1 MVVRVGDVKAETKS
15 IKSKNPVWT
24 EDIELPVEDS
34 NEYIEIMLLHNGLV
48 GRTTLG
54 RVRLTI
60 IEVAAQGERGIINA
74 PFEVLN
80 EDLEF
85 DGVSRGTLYL
95 EMKWIYDE
103 ATAEMLAANKAA
115 AMKGGLFSGLWPWKK
130 KKKKEDEDVATAI
143 ADAEAKQNERNKV
156 LVDDED
162 NDDMMNNVAM
172 RMTPYELAV
181 YMEEQRQKRS
191 TDIEKYME
199 NLDNETLDIQE
210 GV

>member
-1 MVVRVGDVKAETKS
+1 MGLRAKDVGGARSSVDASVVVRVGDVKAETKS

-24 EDIELPVEDS
+24 
-34 NEYIEIMLLHNGLV
+34 EYIEIMLLHNGLV

-103 ATAEMLAANKAA
+103 ATAEMLAA
-115 AMKGGLFSGLWPWKK
+115 
-130 KKKKEDEDVATAI
+130 
-143 ADAEAKQNERNKV
+143 
-156 LVDDED
+156 
-162 NDDMMNNVAM
+162 
-172 RMTPYELAV
+172 
-181 YMEEQRQKRS
+181 
-191 TDIEKYME
+191 
-199 NLDNETLDIQE
+199 
-210 GV
+210 